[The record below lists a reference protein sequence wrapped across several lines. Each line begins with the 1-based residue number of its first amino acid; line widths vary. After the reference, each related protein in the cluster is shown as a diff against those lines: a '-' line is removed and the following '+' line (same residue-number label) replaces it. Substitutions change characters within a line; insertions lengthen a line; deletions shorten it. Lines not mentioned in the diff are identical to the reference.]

1 MIREGLRGSRDK
13 GELMTWLFLLACI
26 SLIEIEPPVG
36 AQSVNPNPPQAQPA
50 APIDIVA
57 ALETVVADAIARAE
71 PSVVAIHRV
80 KGENPQ
86 ETLAVRGKSRPQLFD
101 PRVPRSRFSRD
112 GELADRISFDFGS
125 GVIVGTEGQILTAY
139 HVVKGA
145 SLLLVRAAE
154 RQQFEAEIIAAD
166 PRIDL
171 AVIVPVAIAG
181 MPMPRLRPIP
191 LGDSA
196 TLRKGSFLVAL
207 GNPFNAAQDGKPS
220 ASWGILSNI
229 ARKVAA
235 EYDEM
240 AMFRTRL
247 NFPNYPTLLQLDSKL
262 NLGMSGGAVINMK
275 GELVG
280 LTTMASSPAGFD
292 AMAGYAIPMDR
303 IGRRAVETLKEG
315 KEIEYGLL
323 GIHAHPASTNRVEY
337 VTPNSPAGQGQL
349 QANDEI
355 LGVNDIPVTDF
366 DTLILAINSYAPGDE
381 VRLKIRRA
389 GKELIKTVNLAKYP
403 VDGDMIAT
411 NRPPAWRGI
420 RVDYLSTV
428 SARAAGPPFLEPPSN
443 GVVVSEVLDDSPA
456 AKSGL
461 KKFQVILQVEKTP
474 VANPSQFARA
484 VAGLK
489 GPVTLMTDQGPVTL
503 AE

>member
-1 MIREGLRGSRDK
+1 
-13 GELMTWLFLLACI
+13 
-26 SLIEIEPPVG
+26 
-36 AQSVNPNPPQAQPA
+36 
-50 APIDIVA
+50 
-57 ALETVVADAIARAE
+57 
-71 PSVVAIHRV
+71 
-80 KGENPQ
+80 
-86 ETLAVRGKSRPQLFD
+86 
-101 PRVPRSRFSRD
+101 
-112 GELADRISFDFGS
+112 
-125 GVIVGTEGQILTAY
+125 
-139 HVVKGA
+139 
-145 SLLLVRAAE
+145 
-154 RQQFEAEIIAAD
+154 
-166 PRIDL
+166 
-171 AVIVPVAIAG
+171 
-181 MPMPRLRPIP
+181 
-191 LGDSA
+191 
-196 TLRKGSFLVAL
+196 
-207 GNPFNAAQDGKPS
+207 
-220 ASWGILSNI
+220 
-229 ARKVAA
+229 
-235 EYDEM
+235 
-240 AMFRTRL
+240 
-247 NFPNYPTLLQLDSKL
+247 
-262 NLGMSGGAVINMK
+262 MK

-303 IGRRAVETLKEG
+303 LGRRAVETLKEG

-323 GIHAHPASTNRVEY
+323 GIRAHPASTNRVEY

-389 GKELIKTVNLAKYP
+389 EKELIKTVNLAKYP

-428 SARAAGPPFLEPPSN
+428 SARAAGPPVLEPPSN

-484 VAGLK
+484 VADLK
-489 GPVTLMTDQGPVTL
+489 GPVTLITDQGPVKL

>member
-1 MIREGLRGSRDK
+1 
-13 GELMTWLFLLACI
+13 MTWLLLLACI
-26 SLIEIEPPVG
+26 SLIELEPPVG
-36 AQSVNPNPPQAQPA
+36 TQSVNPNPPPAQPA

-57 ALETVVADAIARAE
+57 ALETVVANSIARAE

-86 ETLAVRGKSRPQLFD
+86 ETLAVRGKPRPPAFD

-112 GELADRISFDFGS
+112 GEFADQISFDFGS
-125 GVIVGTEGQILTAY
+125 GVVVGTEGQILTAY
-139 HVVKGA
+139 HVVKSA
-145 SLLLVRAAE
+145 SLLLVRAADH
-154 RQQFEAEIIAAD
+154 QQFEAEIIAAD

-171 AVIVPVAIAG
+171 AVIVPVTMPG
-181 MPMPRLRPIP
+181 LPMPKLRPIR

-196 TLRKGSFLVAL
+196 TLRKGSFLIAL

-220 ASWGILSNI
+220 ASWGILSNV
-229 ARKVAA
+229 ARKVTP
-235 EYDEM
+235 EYDEL
-240 AMFRTRL
+240 ALSRPVS
-247 NFPNYPTLLQLDSKL
+247 FPNYPTLLQLDSKL

-303 IGRRAVETLKEG
+303 LGRRAVEMLKEG

-323 GIHAHPASTNRVEY
+323 GVHPHLDVTNRVDR
-337 VTPNSPAGQGQL
+337 VTPNSPAGQGEL
-349 QANDEI
+349 LTNDEI
-355 LGVNDIPVTDF
+355 LAVNDTVVSDF
-366 DTLILAINSYAPGDE
+366 GTLILAISTYSPGDQ

-389 GKELIKTVNLAKYP
+389 GKEFTKTLILAKYP
-403 VDGDMIAT
+403 VDADMIAT

-420 RVDYLSTV
+420 RVDYMSTI
-428 SARAAGPPFLEPPSN
+428 SPRAAAPPFLDPLPG
-443 GVVVSEVLDDSPA
+443 GVVVSEVVDDSIA
-456 AKSGL
+456 ARSGL
-461 KKFQVILQVEKTP
+461 KKFQVIRQVEKTP
-474 VANPSQFARA
+474 VSTPSQFAQA

-489 GPVTLMTDQGPVTL
+489 GPVTLLTDQGPVTL
-503 AE
+503 GD

>member
-1 MIREGLRGSRDK
+1 
-13 GELMTWLFLLACI
+13 MTWLFLLACI

-36 AQSVNPNPPQAQPA
+36 TQSVNPNPPQAQPP

-71 PSVVAIHRV
+71 PSVVAINRD
-80 KGENPQ
+80 KGENPL

-101 PRVPRSRFSRD
+101 PRMPRSRFSRD
-112 GELADRISFDFGS
+112 GELAGQISFDFGS
-125 GVIVGTEGQILTAY
+125 GVVVGTEGQILTAY

-145 SLLLVRAAE
+145 SRLDVRAAE

-171 AVIVPVAIAG
+171 AVIVPVAIPG
-181 MPMPRLRPIP
+181 MPMPKLRPIR
-191 LGDSA
+191 LGDAAS
-196 TLRKGSFLVAL
+196 LRKGSFLVAL

-220 ASWGILSNI
+220 ASWGILSNL
-229 ARKVAA
+229 ARKVAP

-240 AMFRTRL
+240 AFSKRPI
-247 NFPNYPTLLQLDSKL
+247 FPNYPTLLQLDSKL

-315 KEIEYGLL
+315 KEIEYGFL
-323 GIHAHPASTNRVEY
+323 GVRPHLTTNRVAE
-337 VTPNSPAGQGQL
+337 VTPNSPADQGQL
-349 QANDEI
+349 QVDDEI
-355 LGVNDIPVTDF
+355 LAVNDTLVSDF
-366 DTLILAINSYAPGDE
+366 GTLIVAINSYAPGDE

-389 GKELIKTVNLAKYP
+389 EKELIKTVNLAKYP

-428 SARAAGPPFLEPPSN
+428 SARAAGPPFLE
-443 GVVVSEVLDDSPA
+443 
-456 AKSGL
+456 
-461 KKFQVILQVEKTP
+461 
-474 VANPSQFARA
+474 
-484 VAGLK
+484 
-489 GPVTLMTDQGPVTL
+489 
-503 AE
+503 